1 MQRATSAVVAR
12 RVTTVTAVA
21 PVKQTRNLEIMSTAW
36 VASWA
41 MLWQWNFYT
50 FFPLLMMDA
59 VMPSHTVNKTPLLHG
74 FEDKRVEMKL
84 QRALDETVTTW
95 SSDLDNASIDD
106 AIARTF

>member
-1 MQRATSAVVAR
+1 MRRATSAVVAR
-12 RVTTVTAVA
+12 KAMLPA
-21 PVKQTRNLEIMSTAW
+21 PVATHQARNLEIMSVYW
-36 VASWA
+36 LASWA
-41 MLWQWNFYT
+41 MMWQWNFYT

-59 VMPSHTVNKTPLLHG
+59 VKPSTTVNKTPLIHG

-95 SSDLDNASIDD
+95 STELDNAAIDD